1 MASGRVHTRIPSA
14 RAPQMGGQCEL
25 GHEYHFVA
33 KTYFSNVSLRVPTN
47 DPASSLYR

>member
-1 MASGRVHTRIPSA
+1 MASFEFSDTT
-14 RAPQMGGQCEL
+14 GQCEL